1 MESVFV
7 PGALGLLED
16 LDKKLVVVLQDG
28 RTLIG
33 ILRSVDQFSNLVLQ
47 NTVERIHSGSKYGDI
62 QRGIFLI
69 RGENIVLLG
78 EVDESKELASPLKE
92 VPVDVVLEEQN
103 EEQRLKEELQK
114 TRNKARLERGLAPI
128 DGGHDD

>member
-1 MESVFV
+1 
-7 PGALGLLED
+7 
-16 LDKKLVVVLQDG
+16 
-28 RTLIG
+28 
-33 ILRSVDQFSNLVLQ
+33 VDQFSNLVLQ